1 MSGRRVTWRGSRDP
15 QPSGC
20 RSKAASADAAT
31 ISTISSLV
39 DYTGQRLSIRS
50 SSDLGVGSTLMP
62 RKSKNIGSRAT
73 RLDAPLDTFDDE
85 GVRLAMLAA
94 LEAVYELF
102 PHITLPQYL
111 ISLEVRK
118 AEREGSPHT
127 LASIVKKLKMP
138 FSTVSRVVWSLT
150 AEGGDIGIVRY
161 LNHPTDRRKKLL
173 VINERNEPDEIPRAI
188 SRAMLAYYGEAVRQL
203 RGSS

>member
-1 MSGRRVTWRGSRDP
+1 
-15 QPSGC
+15 
-20 RSKAASADAAT
+20 
-31 ISTISSLV
+31 
-39 DYTGQRLSIRS
+39 
-50 SSDLGVGSTLMP
+50 MP
-62 RKSKNIGSRAT
+62 PTNKKVGSRAT
-73 RLDAPLDTFDDE
+73 RLDGPPDTFDHE

-94 LEAVYELF
+94 LEAIYELF

-118 AEREGSPHT
+118 AERDGSPHT

-138 FSTVSRVVWSLT
+138 FSTASRVVWSLT
-150 AEGGDIGIVRY
+150 EEGGDIGIIRY

-173 VINERNEPDEIPRAI
+173 LSNERNEPDEIPRAI
-188 SRAMLAYYGEAVRQL
+188 SRAMLSYYGDAVRQL